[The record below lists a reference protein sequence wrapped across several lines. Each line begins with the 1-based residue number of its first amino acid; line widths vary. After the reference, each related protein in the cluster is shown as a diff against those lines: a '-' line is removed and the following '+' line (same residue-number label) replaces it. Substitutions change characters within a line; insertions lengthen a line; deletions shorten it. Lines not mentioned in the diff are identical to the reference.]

1 MNKSTRWAVVCGAAL
16 LVLVL
21 PEGAAAADDPGAQ
34 AVTGDSSSHSPDP
47 GDDPPGSRNKRI
59 FGIIPNNRTSE
70 QKEHKALTPREKFA
84 LAAEDSFDWGT
95 YILAGAFA
103 GYGQL
108 RSATPAFGHG
118 VTGYARYWT
127 AAYGDQ
133 AIGNLMTEAVYPVI
147 LRQDPRYF
155 RRGTGSG
162 WSRLGYAAG
171 QIFVIRSDSGAR
183 RFNFSEVVGNLT
195 AVGISEVYYPDNRDV
210 PQAASKLG
218 IQIGTDMAGNIL
230 KEFWPDLSEAFSRTF
245 HAKGP

>member
-1 MNKSTRWAVVCGAAL
+1 MNRSTLLAVLCGAVLLL
-16 LVLVL
+16 LVL
-21 PEGAAAADDPGAQ
+21 PRGAAADEPGAP
-34 AVTGDSSSHSPDP
+34 AVTGDSSSHSPDT
-47 GDDPPGSRNKRI
+47 GDDPPGSQNKRI

-70 QKEHKALTPREKFA
+70 QKEHQPLTPREKFA

-108 RSATPAFGHG
+108 RNATPAFGHG

-147 LRQDPRYF
+147 LHQDPRYF

-171 QIFVIRSDSGAR
+171 QIFVIRSDSGAI

-195 AVGISEVYYPDNRDV
+195 AVGISEAYYPDNRDV
-210 PQAASKLG
+210 PHAASKLG

-245 HAKGP
+245 HAKAP